1 MPQVYLPPAMRSLAA
16 DQEVVGAEGRNVRA
30 VIEDLESRFP
40 GVRERLCR
48 GEELR
53 TGLTVVVNGS
63 VSGLGLLQPVDEDAE
78 IHFLPAL
85 GGG

>member
-1 MPQVYLPPAMRSLAA
+1 MRSLA
-16 DQEVVGAEGRNVRA
+16 DDHEMVRAEGANVRA
-30 VIEDLESRFP
+30 LIDDLDRRYP

-48 GEELR
+48 DDELR

-63 VSGLGLLQPVDEDAE
+63 VSALGLLQPVEEDAE